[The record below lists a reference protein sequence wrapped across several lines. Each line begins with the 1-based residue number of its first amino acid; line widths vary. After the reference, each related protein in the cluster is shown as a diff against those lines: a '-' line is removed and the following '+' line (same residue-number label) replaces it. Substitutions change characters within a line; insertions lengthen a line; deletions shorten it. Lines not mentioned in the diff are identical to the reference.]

1 MSGFN
6 GMNEFNDPFR
16 PTRRIYDQ
24 KRRPPRISTCNVIGI
39 DKITAAVMIETRTP
53 AGAPIRK
60 KIIVCYN

>member
-1 MSGFN
+1 
-6 GMNEFNDPFR
+6 MNELNDPFR